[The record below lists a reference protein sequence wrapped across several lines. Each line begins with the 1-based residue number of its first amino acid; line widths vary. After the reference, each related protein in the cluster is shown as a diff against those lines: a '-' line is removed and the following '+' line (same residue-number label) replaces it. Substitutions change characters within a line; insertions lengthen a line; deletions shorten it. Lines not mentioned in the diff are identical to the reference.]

1 MHCSLACEISF
12 LAARPDQILAT
23 AAFDSHQ
30 TVLDLDRQRGG
41 GGGHGIFGRASVVQI
56 CLLALVFLVGSG
68 EERVVTRRKGLWFG
82 GKKEDLL
89 IRILT

>member
-1 MHCSLACEISF
+1 
-12 LAARPDQILAT
+12 
-23 AAFDSHQ
+23 
-30 TVLDLDRQRGG
+30 
-41 GGGHGIFGRASVVQI
+41 
-56 CLLALVFLVGSG
+56 VGSG